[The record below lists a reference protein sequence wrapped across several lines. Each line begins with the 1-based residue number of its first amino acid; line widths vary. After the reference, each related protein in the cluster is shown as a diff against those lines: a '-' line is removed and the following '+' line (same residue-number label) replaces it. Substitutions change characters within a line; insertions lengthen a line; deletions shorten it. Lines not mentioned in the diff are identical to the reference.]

1 MSIERLKNRFQLAD
15 PSNTKRDV
23 QLGPPPGAKK
33 RSGVTAPMTNEKSS
47 ARTDYD
53 DMSSDLEI
61 EQPPLPQENMDF
73 LHSESEEES
82 P

>member
-1 MSIERLKNRFQLAD
+1 MAPSLQLAD
-15 PSNTKRDV
+15 LSNQKGEI

-33 RSGVTAPMTNEKSS
+33 RSGVTAPACERKTESIDD
-47 ARTDYD
+47 RYD

-61 EQPPLPQENMDF
+61 EPPPELPENMDY
-73 LHSESEEES
+73 LHSDSEDEI